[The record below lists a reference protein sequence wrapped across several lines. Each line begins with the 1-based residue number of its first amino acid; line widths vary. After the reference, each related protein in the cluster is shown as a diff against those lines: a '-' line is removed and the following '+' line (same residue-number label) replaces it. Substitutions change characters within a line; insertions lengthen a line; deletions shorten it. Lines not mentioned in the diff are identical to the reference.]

1 MAALRSFLVNVAYVL
16 SLFREFWSD
25 MRAQK
30 RRTVLTIFGIVWGT
44 AAVVIMMAVGTSV
57 KRQNMTNFRGLGDAI
72 ILVFPGSTTKPYRG
86 FGVDREIRLQE
97 SDVDLLRQR
106 IPEIDK
112 ISEEFAKYD
121 GVLRYGTQ
129 VKSPFIAG
137 VNAEYGDIR
146 NELPKP
152 GGRFF
157 NDRDLA
163 EKRRVIFLGDQVSEF
178 LFGKGVDPFGEFLYF
193 NGVPFRVIGVLRAKT
208 QNSSYNY
215 RDTERAFIP
224 SSTYVSMFGERYI
237 NNIVITHKSGWSNS
251 KEVVTKIRTV
261 LGNKYVFDPEDEDAI
276 NIWDTAEFFEQ
287 FMLFFNAFNIFLVV
301 MGAMTLGVGGL
312 GVSNIMY
319 VVVRERT
326 REIGVKRA
334 VGAKKWV
341 IMTQFFAETFFI
353 TFVGAVIG
361 FIIAWGMIS
370 VAQKMPAS
378 AKEGL
383 GTPMIDPLVALV
395 SIAIITFVAF
405 MAGYFPARKAANLDP
420 IEALRY

>member
-1 MAALRSFLVNVAYVL
+1 MASLRSFIVNL
-16 SLFREFWSD
+16 SHIGSLFGEFWGD

-30 RRTVLTIFGIVWGT
+30 RRTLLTIFGIVWGT

-72 ILVFPGSTTKPYRG
+72 ILIFPGTTTKPFQG
-86 FGVDREIRLQE
+86 FGVDRPVRFQA
-97 SDVDLLRQR
+97 SDVTLLRSQ
-106 IPEIDK
+106 IPAIDR
-112 ISEEFAKYD
+112 ISEEYAKYD

-129 VKSPFIAG
+129 VKSPLIAG
-137 VNAEYGDIR
+137 VNVDYGEIR
-146 NELPKP
+146 NEIPSP

-157 NDRDLA
+157 NEQDMA
-163 EKRRVIFLGDQVSEF
+163 ERRRVIFLGDQVAEF
-178 LFGKGVDPFGEFLYF
+178 LFGKDLEPVGELLYL
-193 NGVPFRVIGVLRAKT
+193 NGVPFRVIGVLRPKT

-224 SSTYVSMFGERYI
+224 STTFEAMFGDRYI
-237 NNIVITHKSGWSNS
+237 DDIVVTHRSGWSNS
-251 KEVVTKIRTV
+251 KEVVARIREV
-261 LGNKYVFDPEDEDAI
+261 LGAKYVFDPTDENAV
-276 NIWDTAEFFEQ
+276 NIWDTAEFFDE

-326 REIGVKRA
+326 REIGIKRA
-334 VGAKKWV
+334 VGAKRWI

-353 TFVGAVIG
+353 TAVGAVIG
-361 FIIAWGMIS
+361 FAIAGGI
-370 VAQKMPAS
+370 VAITQQMPKA
-378 AKEGL
+378 AKEAL
-383 GTPMIDPLVALV
+383 GTPAIDPLVALV
-395 SIAIITFVAF
+395 SIAIISVVAF
-405 MAGYFPARKAANLDP
+405 VAGYFPARKAANLDP